1 MIHRLGRRL
10 PCRSLLLAGGMALSL
25 VLGVAG
31 QTDAAYA
38 ICRTDPTIYLSDGA
52 TLVAYADT
60 SDSLSDIQSVTY
72 EVHVPAG
79 VVATGMTYDQYGYL
93 ESVTIIDDQPVG
105 SYSVG
110 TTVVTGTTHV
120 PVTANASISG
130 TCSYP
135 PTSQNGASNLILW
148 IYFTC

>member
-1 MIHRLGRRL
+1 MTIRSFRPAL
-10 PCRSLLLAGGMALSL
+10 RSLLLAGTAAMTLMVSL
-25 VLGVAG
+25 AG
-31 QTDAAYA
+31 RSDAAYA
-38 ICRTDPTIYLSDGA
+38 ICRTDPTIYLSDGT
-52 TLVAYADT
+52 TLMAYADIKDT
-60 SDSLSDIQSVTY
+60 ASDIQAVNY
-72 EVHVPAG
+72 EVHVPSG
-79 VVATGMTYDQYGYL
+79 VIATGMTYDQYGYL

-135 PTSQNGASNLILW
+135 PTSQNGASNLQLW